1 MNTITVIGNIGKD
14 PESRVTAKGKP
25 VVTFSVA
32 DNKKLPGTS
41 GKSKEDWTSQ
51 WWYCTAFKELAE
63 AIVQDVKRGDRVEVT
78 GKIDMHEYTAKDGT
92 QKVAY
97 NLLVNRIAKVVRPMR
112 ANNGG
117 FNNMGSEVADEEI
130 PFDRY
135 YGLFLCATFAY
146 ASMSMVRDFAE
157 RFVIVVNYFVG

>member
-14 PESRVTAKGKP
+14 PESRVTTKGTP

-41 GKSKEDWTSQ
+41 GKSKEDWPSQ

-63 AIVQDVKRGDRVEVT
+63 AIIQDVRSGDRVEVT
-78 GKIDMHEYTAKDGT
+78 GKIDMHEYTAMDGT
-92 QKVAY
+92 QKVAS

-112 ANNGG
+112 GDNDG
-117 FNNMGSEVADEEI
+117 FNNMGSEAADEEI
-130 PFDRY
+130 PF
-135 YGLFLCATFAY
+135 
-146 ASMSMVRDFAE
+146 
-157 RFVIVVNYFVG
+157 

>member
-1 MNTITVIGNIGKD
+1 MIDNEHNHSNRQHWKG
-14 PESRVTAKGKP
+14 PGKP
-25 VVTFSVA
+25 GHCQRDARRDVSVA

-117 FNNMGSEVADEEI
+117 FNNMGSEAADEEI
-130 PFDRY
+130 PF
-135 YGLFLCATFAY
+135 
-146 ASMSMVRDFAE
+146 
-157 RFVIVVNYFVG
+157 

>member
-1 MNTITVIGNIGKD
+1 MNTITVIGNIGKA
-14 PESRVTAKGKP
+14 PESRVTAKGTP

-97 NLLVNRIAKVVRPMR
+97 NLLVNRIAKVVRLMR

-117 FNNMGSEVADEEI
+117 FSNMGSEVADEEI
-130 PFDRY
+130 PF
-135 YGLFLCATFAY
+135 
-146 ASMSMVRDFAE
+146 
-157 RFVIVVNYFVG
+157 